1 MTASGLAALMIRS
14 LPLLLV
20 QGKGVADYAVMAVR
34 LSPRVHLVHLDD
46 HHGVSPTF
54 TARAARATIVATMRD
69 PVDELVYLR
78 ASGFVGPL
86 VLAIEPQYAEMRSAL
101 LEAGV
106 LEVLTLPIV
115 DVELDRV
122 LDVVRALPLPADRY
136 EPLGLVLDWE
146 EHTASHRDASVR
158 LAQREFA
165 LLHLLVQN
173 GSRPVSTKE
182 ILDHVWG
189 SQDSA
194 SATSELVEATV
205 SRLREKLVEIGLPD
219 AIATYPG
226 FGYGLAREP
235 WEVRSGDWSG

>member
-1 MTASGLAALMIRS
+1 MTRS

-34 LSPRVHLVHLDD
+34 LSPRVHLVHLDEQQ
-46 HHGVSPTF
+46 GVSPTF
-54 TARAARATIVATMRD
+54 MARAARATIVATARD
-69 PVDELVYLR
+69 PIEELVYVR
-78 ASGFVGPL
+78 TSGFVGPL
-86 VLAIEPQYAEMRSAL
+86 VLAIEPAYAEMRGAL

-106 LEVLTLPIV
+106 LEVLILPIV

-122 LDVVRALPLPADRY
+122 LDVVQALPLPAHRY
-136 EPLGLVLDWE
+136 EPLGLLLDWE
-146 EHTASHRDASVR
+146 DHTASRGGASVR

-173 GSRPVSTKE
+173 GSRPVSVKE

-189 SQDSA
+189 SHDSA
-194 SATSELVEATV
+194 SGTSELVEATV
-205 SRLREKLVEIGLPD
+205 SRLKEKLSEIGLTD
-219 AIATYPG
+219 AIETYPG

-235 WEVRSGDWSG
+235 WDVRSGEWSG